1 MNGPVGE
8 RPKSCIGVYSKAAMA
23 GFFMCTFTTVML
35 NGTQSVHQAEY
46 PISSDEDMQYFF
58 DNLPGSMSYDKKI
71 EVIES
76 FYGKPYDMLHQWDVY
91 GDIPKLTQL
100 EAYLTATYPDVAAFE
115 TGKPDGG
122 SSLVGLV
129 ANDAR
134 EKIYK
139 FSMQLTVRPPG
150 DPLASQAHSRE

>member
-1 MNGPVGE
+1 MDGPIGE
-8 RPKSCIGVYSKAAMA
+8 RPKSCIGVYSKAAL

-46 PISSDEDMQYFF
+46 PISSDPDMKYVL
-58 DNLPGSMSYDKKI
+58 DNLPDSMSYDEKI
-71 EVIES
+71 GVIES
-76 FYGKPYDMLHQWDVY
+76 FYGKPYDLLHLWDVY

-122 SSLVGLV
+122 SSLVGHE
-129 ANDAR
+129 ANDDR